1 MAALGHTLKSLKALF
16 AAASTALVLT
26 GCASQSARVAEK
38 LDTEHSDYHSNSC
51 RGALASVGTHET
63 IKTSRLIAG
72 PTLIVLSGGLLAI
85 PVIATNAAFDTYDQ
99 VDAAKIKS
107 ACAGQQTSDLEIAGN
122 VAQNSA
128 LSLVAQGVN
137 LPSTLSSSGPAAK

>member
-1 MAALGHTLKSLKALF
+1 VLAVFGA
-16 AAASTALVLT
+16 ALVLT
-26 GCASQSARVAEK
+26 GCASQSARVAK
-38 LDTEHSDYHSNSC
+38 LLDTEHADFQSNSC
-51 RGALASVGTHET
+51 KGALASVNTHET

-72 PTLIVLSGGLLAI
+72 PTLIVLSGGLLAL
-85 PVIATNAAFDTYDQ
+85 PVIATNAALDTYDQ

-128 LSLVAQGVN
+128 LSLVAQGLE
-137 LPSTLSSSGPAAK
+137 LPATFGGSNPAAK

>member
-1 MAALGHTLKSLKALF
+1 MASLGHKLRSFKALF
-16 AAASTALVLT
+16 AAAGTAFLLT

-51 RGALASVGTHET
+51 KGALASVDMHET

-72 PTLIVLSGGLLAI
+72 PTLIVLSGGLLAV
-85 PVIATNAAFDTYDQ
+85 PVIATNAALDTYDQ
-99 VDAAKIKS
+99 VGAAKIKS

-128 LSLVAQGVN
+128 LSLAAQGLE
-137 LPSTLSSSGPAAK
+137 LPATLGGSNPAAK

>member
-1 MAALGHTLKSLKALF
+1 MF
-16 AAASTALVLT
+16 AVAGTVLVLT

-51 RGALASVGTHET
+51 RGALASVDTHET
-63 IKTSRLIAG
+63 LKTSRLIAG
-72 PTLIVLSGGLLAI
+72 PTLIVLSGGLLAL

-128 LSLVAQGVN
+128 LSLVAQGLE
-137 LPSTLSSSGPAAK
+137 LPATFSGSGPAAK

>member
-1 MAALGHTLKSLKALF
+1 LGHQLRSVKALF
-16 AAASTALVLT
+16 AVAGTVLVLT

-51 RGALASVGTHET
+51 RGALASVDRHET

-72 PTLIVLSGGLLAI
+72 PTLIVLSGGLLAL

-128 LSLVAQGVN
+128 LSLVAQGLE
-137 LPSTLSSSGPAAK
+137 LPATLGGSNPAAK